1 MIFISLNESSL
12 QIFQTTEVPGL
23 KIIHFVGGL
32 NFASRDSFKEL
43 FVQKI
48 GMDPAAILRKRT
60 KLREKVKAVYSFTRM
75 FPSNLKYFIGN
86 IWR

>member
-1 MIFISLNESSL
+1 M
-12 QIFQTTEVPGL
+12 PGL

-48 GMDPAAILRKRT
+48 GMDPAAVLRKRT
-60 KLREKVKAVYSFTRM
+60 KLREKVTISYKHTAGIALQSF
-75 FPSNLKYFIGN
+75 FIGN
-86 IWR
+86 TI

>member
-1 MIFISLNESSL
+1 MS
-12 QIFQTTEVPGL
+12 GL

-48 GMDPAAILRKRT
+48 GMDPAAVLRKRT
-60 KLREKVKAVYSFTRM
+60 KLREKVIN
-75 FPSNLKYFIGN
+75 PSHKYIQLPFQFNLIFFY
-86 IWR
+86 REYMMMMMT